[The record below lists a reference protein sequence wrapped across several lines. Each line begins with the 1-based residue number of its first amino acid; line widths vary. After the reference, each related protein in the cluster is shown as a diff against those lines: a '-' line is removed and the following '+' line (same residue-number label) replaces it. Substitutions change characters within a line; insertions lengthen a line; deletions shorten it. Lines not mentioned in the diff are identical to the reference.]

1 MPSPP
6 LCTDQPMADT
16 PPDVVS
22 CHVCGSMTPR
32 HSANQRYCS
41 RHCSDV
47 WHNAKRRN
55 LAAIGAA
62 LLAGAPIHMQAQTP
76 PTTAGTPQLDHTP
89 THADTDIRRVSE
101 QGGAGRVIPRTHDY
115 AGIKQARHLDRFG
128 LSDPAPA
135 KVPGAIAEPRRR

>member
-1 MPSPP
+1 MTSPP
-6 LCTDQPMADT
+6 PDT
-16 PPDVVS
+16 VTCP
-22 CHVCGSMTPR
+22 VCGSIAPR
-32 HSANQRYCS
+32 RATSQLYCS

-62 LLAGAPIHMQAQTP
+62 LLAGAPIPMRAQAPQP
-76 PTTAGTPQLDHTP
+76 PTAADTPQQDHAH
-89 THADTDIRRVSE
+89 THAGTDIRRVSE

-115 AGIKQARHLDRFG
+115 AGLKQARHLDRFG
-128 LSDPAPA
+128 LSDPAPT